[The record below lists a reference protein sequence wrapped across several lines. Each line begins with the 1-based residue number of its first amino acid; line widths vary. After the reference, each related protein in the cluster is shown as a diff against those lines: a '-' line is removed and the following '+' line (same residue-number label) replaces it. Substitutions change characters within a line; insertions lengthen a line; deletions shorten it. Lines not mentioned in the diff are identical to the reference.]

1 MNVTR
6 IILAALA
13 ATVVYFVIGGLVFTR
28 ASLRNEF
35 MKYPA
40 VYRSQEAMK
49 GVMPIGMLGMLLSM
63 LALAVLFAMIHPAG
77 GTVLAGAEFGA
88 IVGVYAL
95 GSFVLHNHVNLN
107 IGARLTAY
115 QAIAYFVEWTAVGI
129 VISLVYQGAA

>member
-1 MNVTR
+1 VNVTR

-28 ASLRNEF
+28 ASMRTEF

-49 GVMPIGMLGMLLSM
+49 GVMPIGMVGMLLSM

-77 GTVLAGAEFGA
+77 GTVSAGAEFGA
-88 IVGVYAL
+88 IVGVFAL

-115 QAIAYFVEWTAVGI
+115 QAIAYFVEWIAVGV
-129 VISLVYQGAA
+129 VISRVYRL